1 MNLFVLILQPF
12 IYLVVLIL
20 LVVIVLPMS
29 IFAMPFSKYT
39 RFKLTAPS
47 WYLFFNLCL
56 KFVMLTKHY
65 SDDRREEASRKTITP
80 QGLYIGN
87 HQSFM
92 DIPLNYSHMIIP
104 PIMKKSI
111 MYIPIFGI
119 CAYSSGSIAVDR
131 NDPESRKKV
140 FAEATRRLLSDFK
153 QIQYYPEGTRNKSS
167 SSPKDVSQIKTKLMR
182 FAYDNNVPVYPMSLY
197 GTDMIIRNKLIFPGQ
212 QVGIILHEA
221 VQPKDFSD
229 VESFIHFAWDKVI
242 KGHQE
247 LTAKFTRE

>member
-1 MNLFVLILQPF
+1 MKFFLLLLQPF
-12 IYLVVLIL
+12 IYLLVLIFLLIVVLPI
-20 LVVIVLPMS
+20 S
-29 IFAMPFSKYT
+29 IIALPFSTPT

-47 WYLFFNLCL
+47 WYIFFNLCL
-56 KFVMLTKHY
+56 RVAILAKHY
-65 SDDRREEASRKTITP
+65 SDDRRDEPSRKTITP

-92 DIPLNYSHMIIP
+92 DIPLNYSHMVIP

-131 NDPESRKKV
+131 KDPESRKKV

-153 QIQYYPEGTRNKSS
+153 QIQYYPEGTRNRKSS
-167 SSPKDVSQIKTKLMR
+167 APKDVSELKTKLMR
-182 FAYDNNVPVYPMSLY
+182 FAYDHDVPVYPMSLY
-197 GTDMIIRNKLIFPGQ
+197 GTNRIIRNKIIYPRQ

-221 VQPKDFSD
+221 VKPEDFD
-229 VESFIHFAWDKVI
+229 NVESFIKAAWNKVVS
-242 KGHQE
+242 GHQE
-247 LTAKFTRE
+247 LTEKFARE